1 MFKYCYFGILD
12 DFICDF
18 KYAPFLLKSKQAP
31 PLIQIC
37 PSAKTDDHLYNR
49 SAHVKFSQE
58 TYKQRN
64 LVLEEVTQKLERLLL
79 ITLRW
84 IHLEGCGLWRRFQR

>member
-1 MFKYCYFGILD
+1 MIFKY
-12 DFICDF
+12 
-18 KYAPFLLKSKQAP
+18 PTFLLKSKQAP

-37 PSAKTDDHLYNR
+37 PAAKTDDHLYNR
-49 SAHVKFSQE
+49 PAHVKFSQE
-58 TYKQRN
+58 TYKQHECN

-84 IHLEGCGLWRRFQR
+84 IHLEGCGLWRERFQR